1 MTEPERQEA
10 QRLNAVLLALLKVPF
25 PAVSRANPVM
35 SEPVG
40 FLSWNLEAD
49 KVLARNDGLVVLIAV
64 GHFLLVP

>member
-25 PAVSRANPVM
+25 PAVSQANPVM
-35 SEPVG
+35 SELVG

-49 KVLARNDGLVVLIAV
+49 KVLARNDGLVVLIVV